1 MFIAALFIIAKT
13 WAQPRCPSVGE
24 RMNKLW
30 NIQAVEYYAVL
41 KRIIKSGKDMRKFK
55 CVFLSDRSQ
64 SIG

>member
-41 KRIIKSGKDMRKFK
+41 KRIVKSGKDMEE
-55 CVFLSDRSQ
+55 
-64 SIG
+64 I